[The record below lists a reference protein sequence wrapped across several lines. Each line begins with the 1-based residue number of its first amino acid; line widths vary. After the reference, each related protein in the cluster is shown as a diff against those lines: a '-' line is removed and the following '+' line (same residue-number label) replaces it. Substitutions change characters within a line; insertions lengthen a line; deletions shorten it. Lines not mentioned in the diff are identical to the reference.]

1 MATISGASLH
11 AAPLQMTLV
20 RAAVLLL
27 LAAPVPCLRLVGDAV
42 ALGRRGALTAL
53 GAAAL
58 GPAAAVAEARL
69 EDTLQ
74 MRTSSSGLQWTDL
87 KAGQGGEVQKGDRIW
102 VEYMMTRRGGAKIYS
117 TKQAQQPFS
126 WVLGDGS
133 VIDGL
138 ELMVSGSGDIPPLRP
153 GGARRA
159 IVPQVLGYGKD
170 KGFFSSGAP
179 TEIRNL
185 QPVPPPYVWTD
196 GNGDKVDA
204 YLRFKNMYLNE
215 NRLDQPDLILDVILR
230 APPANA
236 AELLESAPPPTVS
249 TSPFGVVEP

>member
-1 MATISGASLH
+1 MGG
-11 AAPLQMTLV
+11 Q
-20 RAAVLLL
+20 
-27 LAAPVPCLRLVGDAV
+27 RLGIEFNWVGDASSTQQV
-42 ALGRRGALTAL
+42 TNATAWALHPDG
-53 GAAAL
+53 GAAADFAIA
-58 GPAAAVAEARL
+58 PW
-69 EDTLQ
+69 
-74 MRTSSSGLQWTDL
+74 SSGL
-87 KAGQGGEVQKGDRIW
+87 
-102 VEYMMTRRGGAKIYS
+102 AKYAS
-117 TKQAQQPFS
+117 QQS
-126 WVLGDGS
+126 AAEGV
-133 VIDGL
+133 
-138 ELMVSGSGDIPPLRP
+138 LMVSGSGDIPPLRP

-159 IVPQVLGYGKD
+159 IVPQVLGYGTE

-249 TSPFGVVEP
+249 TSPFGLVEP

>member
-1 MATISGASLH
+1 M
-11 AAPLQMTLV
+11 
-20 RAAVLLL
+20 
-27 LAAPVPCLRLVGDAV
+27 
-42 ALGRRGALTAL
+42 
-53 GAAAL
+53 
-58 GPAAAVAEARL
+58 
-69 EDTLQ
+69 
-74 MRTSSSGLQWTDL
+74 
-87 KAGQGGEVQKGDRIW
+87 
-102 VEYMMTRRGGAKIYS
+102 
-117 TKQAQQPFS
+117 
-126 WVLGDGS
+126 
-133 VIDGL
+133 
-138 ELMVSGSGDIPPLRP
+138 
-153 GGARRA
+153 
-159 IVPQVLGYGKD
+159 PQVLGYGKD

-249 TSPFGVVEP
+249 TSPFGLVEP